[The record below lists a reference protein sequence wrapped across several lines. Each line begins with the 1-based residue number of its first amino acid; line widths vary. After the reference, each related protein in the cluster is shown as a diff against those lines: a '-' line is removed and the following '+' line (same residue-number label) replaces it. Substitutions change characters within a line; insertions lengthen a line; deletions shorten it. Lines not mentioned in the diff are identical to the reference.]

1 MQKTA
6 FHVLRKKKFF
16 SSTLIKGILFI
27 IFQSMDTVAMTTVGA
42 KMKSV
47 EMQQT
52 CQKCIF

>member
-6 FHVLRKKKFF
+6 FHVLRKKKLF